1 MTVQF
6 TIAGN
11 FLALVRKASPTGEK
25 ASTTCRFFL
34 QRRSRGHMH
43 VCGGGG
49 GEEGGGG
56 GWVE

>member
-1 MTVQF
+1 VQF

-34 QRRSRGHMH
+34 QWQRTG
-43 VCGGGG
+43 VCVG
-49 GEEGGGG
+49 
-56 GWVE
+56 